1 MSELFVCY
9 NGTEDCIRILNE
21 NELLLNGKKVRFEVH
36 KVNPYFLILRAGNR
50 NYRYTFN
57 TRDEK
62 QIGFLKDGS
71 YFRLSVQNKL
81 EKTIE
86 EISSHRQ
93 GTETVFNIKSPMPGL
108 VLKVKKQV
116 GDVIQINESVMI
128 LEAMKMENEIKAP
141 MAGKIKKF
149 HVQGGKN
156 VEKGQPLFVVEP

>member
-128 LEAMKMENEIKAP
+128 LEAMKMENDIKSPASGIIKEIL
-141 MAGKIKKF
+141 IK
-149 HVQGGKN
+149 
-156 VEKGQPLFVVEP
+156 EKQSVDKGTLLFRIE